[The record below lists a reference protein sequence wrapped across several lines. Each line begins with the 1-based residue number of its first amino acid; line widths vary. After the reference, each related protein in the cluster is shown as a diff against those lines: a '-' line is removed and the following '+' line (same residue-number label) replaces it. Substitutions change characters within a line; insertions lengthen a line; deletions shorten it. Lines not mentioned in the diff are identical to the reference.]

1 MISLTMEQI
10 RFHVFKKGIR
20 VLGIA
25 ESFDPS
31 KDKKSTIAGVVM
43 RKDLVIDGVSLET
56 ATLGGDDATKSVISL
71 YKSFHRRDINVIM
84 LSGAIISYY
93 NIVDLERVS
102 STTNRPLICLT
113 YRESPGL
120 EEVFK
125 KRFPGSY
132 QEKIEAYKKLGS
144 RDTFT
149 LSTGKKVYARLVSIA
164 KEDAKKLLDDF
175 VLQGR
180 YPEPVRIASLIAS
193 AVRKSSRT
201 VRKV

>member
-180 YPEPVRIASLIAS
+180 YPEPVRIASLI
-193 AVRKSSRT
+193 
-201 VRKV
+201 